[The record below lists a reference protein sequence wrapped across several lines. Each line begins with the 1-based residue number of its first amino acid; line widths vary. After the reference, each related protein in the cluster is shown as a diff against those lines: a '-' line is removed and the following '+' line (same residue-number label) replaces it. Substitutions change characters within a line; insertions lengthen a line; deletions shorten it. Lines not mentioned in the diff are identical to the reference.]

1 MRRTFLLLLRLLLLL
16 LVFSNKTILRVVP
29 TRRVIRCRV
38 VARMDDNLVK
48 KKNTDQRM
56 KKNFA
61 KNRGEDIN
69 WRKKKGKK
77 LRNFARSNIQGKR
90 AFLLGHFLC
99 SIHIHTLHPSSTASP
114 PCYIPSPLYFPFPG
128 PFSFHGRTI
137 NSRGHWYAI
146 DVLASLPLLSW
157 CARLCRQRPIEATLL
172 KNLLQ

>member
-1 MRRTFLLLLRLLLLL
+1 M
-16 LVFSNKTILRVVP
+16 FSNKTILRVVP

-48 KKNTDQRM
+48 KKYRSKDEGKFREESW
-56 KKNFA
+56 
-61 KNRGEDIN
+61 RGYKLE
-69 WRKKKGKK
+69 KKKGKK